1 MPQPDSKHAHALQT
15 PSGPQARRPN
25 EAHSME
31 DKLDAFRRLLVI
43 MDELREGCP
52 WDREQTM
59 QSLRNLTIEETY
71 ELADAL
77 MDDDLEGVAEELGD
91 LLLHAVFYARI
102 GDERA
107 AFDIADVLHKVCDK
121 LVHRHPHIYGDA
133 VVEDAEAVKQNW
145 EQLKLAEGKKSVL
158 QGVPT
163 SLPALIKGQRIQEK
177 AAKVGFEW
185 ERIDDVWAKVEEE
198 KRELEEA
205 VASGKQARIEAEYG
219 DLLFALV
226 NYGRFLD
233 VEPETALERCNRR
246 FKARF
251 EYIEAQAEV
260 QQRSLKDMTLEDMD
274 ALWNQAK
281 AKGIG
286 Q

>member
-1 MPQPDSKHAHALQT
+1 MSLPNPSSTGHRSTQT
-15 PSGPQARRPN
+15 LRTPN
-25 EAHSME
+25 QAHSME
-31 DKLDAFRRLLVI
+31 DKLDAFRRLLTI

-77 MDDDLEGVAEELGD
+77 MEDDLDGVAEELGD

-107 AFDIADVLHKVCDK
+107 AFDIADVLHRVCDK

-133 VVEDAEAVKQNW
+133 VVEDAESVKQNW

-158 QGVPT
+158 QGVPQ
-163 SLPALIKGQRIQEK
+163 SLPALIKGQRMQEK

-185 ERIDDVWAKVEEE
+185 ERIEDVWAKVEEE
-198 KRELEEA
+198 KLELEEA
-205 VASGKQARIEAEYG
+205 VASGEQSRIEAEYG

-251 EYIEAQAEV
+251 EYIEAEAEA
-260 QQRSLKDMTLEDMD
+260 QQLKLSAMSLAQMD

-286 Q
+286 R